1 MNNNYCPAI
10 EDLSGYVSMAGM
22 GIIEWESIMNMGSG
36 LNTDE
41 KEEHLIAEID
51 FIQPVVT
58 EEIDSYSPEDLRM
71 LKIWKNGSH
80 RCLSSHHYDAAIEF
94 NEDGIIDL
102 GTDNELWVGEFFN
115 YEINRKTIFKITRLS
130 GKECIYYVK
139 IRKDI
144 PFGVPV

>member
-10 EDLSGYVSMAGM
+10 EDLSGYVSMVDM
-22 GIIEWESIMNMGSG
+22 SILEWESIMNMGSG
-36 LNTDE
+36 LNP
-41 KEEHLIAEID
+41 EHSIAEID
-51 FIQPVVT
+51 FVQPDVIG
-58 EEIDSYSPEDLRM
+58 EIDSYSPEDLQM
-71 LKIWKNGSH
+71 LKIWQNRPH

-102 GTDNELWVGEFFN
+102 GTDNELWAGEFFN

-139 IRKDI
+139 IQKDI